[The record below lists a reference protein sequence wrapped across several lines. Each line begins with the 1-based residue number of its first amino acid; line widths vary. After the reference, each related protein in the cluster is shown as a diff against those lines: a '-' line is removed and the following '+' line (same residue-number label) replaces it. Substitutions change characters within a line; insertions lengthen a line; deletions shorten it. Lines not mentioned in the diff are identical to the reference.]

1 MTIYLTLL
9 ASVIVAVVLVSLCI
23 AYVAKRSEPDR
34 YEDGAQSDADV
45 QHIVDSTRMPLETT
59 NRVRGIS
66 S

>member
-23 AYVAKRSEPDR
+23 AYFAKRSEPDR
-34 YEDGAQSDADV
+34 YEDGAQSDRDV